1 MPDSCDL
8 DRGLL
13 LAVQA
18 IQVVILC
25 ELIESSQGFFKI
37 VLHGNFN
44 FVFVSGTIGE

>member
-18 IQVVILC
+18 IQVVMLY
-25 ELIESSQGFFKI
+25 ELVENSLG
-37 VLHGNFN
+37 LHITVRSNCRFGI
-44 FVFVSGTIGE
+44 VSGVIGE